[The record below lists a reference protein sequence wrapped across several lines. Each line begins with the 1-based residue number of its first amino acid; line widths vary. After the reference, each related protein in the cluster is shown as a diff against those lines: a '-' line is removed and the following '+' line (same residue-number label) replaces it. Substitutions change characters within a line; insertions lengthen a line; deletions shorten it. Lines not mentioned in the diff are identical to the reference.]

1 MSNQISTQTISFYGS
16 ALITLKVEDV
26 IYTAVRPIAEALG
39 LSWGAQSIKLNK
51 NKDKFNCF
59 DIETVGADGKIRK
72 MLCMPLKKLN
82 GWLFS
87 INPEK
92 VRPDLKEK
100 VIRYQEE
107 CFEALYNYWHFGKA
121 ERQSAVKIEK
131 LSAEHQTA
139 IKDLVLGRAK
149 NLPKD
154 KQASVII
161 KQWAALKN
169 HFGKTYKEINDD
181 QFAEAVSLIAR
192 LPLEGELIIDER
204 KEQVALT
211 EAELQQLAWDWFA
224 LFKCVEFTGYILPA
238 LDSIQSKFAPQAHSI
253 VSEYGSMLRRHQ
265 PLLQKLTAEFKTG
278 TWEDQNWNRVL
289 PTIRDNDVLYPKHRL
304 IRR

>member
-1 MSNQISTQTISFYGS
+1 MSNQITTQTLSFHGS
-16 ALITLKVEDV
+16 DLITLKVEDV
-26 IYTAVRPIAEALG
+26 IYTAVRPIVDALG
-39 LSWGAQSIKLNK
+39 LSWGSQQRKLENSK
-51 NKDKFNCF
+51 EKFSC
-59 DIETVGADGKIRK
+59 THMKTTGSDGKTYE
-72 MLCMPLKKLN
+72 MLCMPIKKLN

-92 VRPDLKEK
+92 VRSDLKEK
-100 VIRYQEE
+100 VICYQEE

-131 LSAEHQTA
+131 LSKVHQTA

-238 LDSIQSKFAPQAHSI
+238 LDSIQSKFAPQARSI

-265 PLLQKLTAEFKTG
+265 PHLQKLTAEFKTG
-278 TWEDQNWNRVL
+278 TWEDQNWNRIL
-289 PTIRDNDVLYPKHRL
+289 PTIRDNDLLRPKHRL
-304 IRR
+304 IKR

>member
-1 MSNQISTQTISFYGS
+1 MSNQISTQAISFYGS
-16 ALITLKVEDV
+16 ELITLKVEDA
-26 IYTAVRPIAEALG
+26 IYTAIRPIVEAIG
-39 LSWGAQSIKLNK
+39 LDWASQSVKLSK
-51 NKDKFNCF
+51 NRAKFNCC
-59 DIETVGADGKIRK
+59 DIATVGKDGKIRK

-121 ERQSAVKIEK
+121 ERETTSAVKIEK
-131 LSAEHQTA
+131 LSKVHQTA

-154 KQASVII
+154 KQAAVII

-169 HFGKTYKEINDD
+169 HFGVTYKAINDD
-181 QFAEAVSLIAR
+181 QFAEAVSLLAR
-192 LPLEGELIIDER
+192 LPWEGELIIDD
-204 KEQVALT
+204 VPIA
-211 EAELQQLAWDWFA
+211 
-224 LFKCVEFTGYILPA
+224 PA
-238 LDSIQSKFAPQAHSI
+238 
-253 VSEYGSMLRRHQ
+253 G
-265 PLLQKLTAEFKTG
+265 
-278 TWEDQNWNRVL
+278 
-289 PTIRDNDVLYPKHRL
+289 
-304 IRR
+304 